1 MVRLVTTLS
10 GVSHNQEA
18 VGETNVGDKV
28 IMKQGEK
35 GALEVSNTKTQKLVG
50 YIPKNLKNSL
60 KIYNDLEGTVS
71 KKNEWS
77 GPVGLVVDFLI
88 PLT

>member
-1 MVRLVTTLS
+1 MVKIVATLS

-35 GALEVSNTKTQKLVG
+35 GSLEVSNTKTQKLLG
-50 YIPKNLKNSL
+50 YIQKNLKNSL
-60 KIYNDLEGTVS
+60 KIYDDLEGTVS
-71 KKNEWS
+71 KKNTWG
-77 GPVGLVVDFLI
+77 GPEGVVVDFTI
-88 PLT
+88 PLA

>member
-1 MVRLVTTLS
+1 MVKIVATLS

-35 GALEVSNTKTQKLVG
+35 GALEVTNTKNQKLLG

-60 KIYNDLEGTVS
+60 QIYDDLEGTVS
-71 KKNEWS
+71 KRNEWS
-77 GPVGLVVDFLI
+77 GATGVVVDFVI
-88 PLT
+88 PLA